1 LALGQKEVVRVDYNL
16 GGAVLA
22 LGSRC
27 DFASELVDEC
37 LHPIANPKDWEI

>member
-1 LALGQKEVVRVDYNL
+1 MNYNL
-16 GGAVLA
+16 SGAVLA

-37 LHPIANPKDWEI
+37 LHPIANPKDREI